1 MLSHTST
8 QWSWT
13 HDLTLQPSNMGKVS
27 VSYFILFSLICEIVC
42 GFPQHYIS
50 DWCLNFLWTN
60 SFRVSLELTGEG
72 KKEQS
77 TCTFFVQRF
86 SFVFQQFFRHISSTQ
101 TNALFTLQDT
111 IDESHWQKLNTS
123 LRQVSSTTDG
133 KYDAIQEILVCPSS
147 PKKKTLFLPFLPL
160 FLHGV
165 ATFLEMLISK

>member
-1 MLSHTST
+1 
-8 QWSWT
+8 
-13 HDLTLQPSNMGKVS
+13 
-27 VSYFILFSLICEIVC
+27 
-42 GFPQHYIS
+42 
-50 DWCLNFLWTN
+50 
-60 SFRVSLELTGEG
+60 VSLELTGEG

-133 KYDAIQEILVCPSS
+133 KYDAIQEILVCPPS
-147 PKKKTLFLPFLPL
+147 PKKKNSLPSLLAFIFTWSSNISGNAYFKVTIFLTSLL
-160 FLHGV
+160 
-165 ATFLEMLISK
+165 S